1 MRRNKDARAEEKTT
15 MRGNAQ
21 FSQRFALRPV
31 GLCNLFVK
39 KSKGDLESFLL
50 LVYYGERRQVKN
62 NEYVP
67 CTYITSSKN
76 MKNKILSL
84 GTQTKRAFN
93 Q

>member
-50 LVYYGERRQVKN
+50 LVYYGERRQGKN
-62 NEYVP
+62 NKYVP
-67 CTYITSSKN
+67 CLITHVLV
-76 MKNKILSL
+76 KIEE
-84 GTQTKRAFN
+84 
-93 Q
+93 